1 MRKVLLLFVVVLLV
15 MNVACHPAAS
25 VSSPSSSVSSSASA
39 PAISTSADTKP
50 TSSSEE
56 ALVSEQSSD
65 SASSESSVPESE
77 ATPGGFNERDFLSAY
92 ADTTAFLSEYEAF
105 CAQQQQIAL
114 EALEGKQIKEIFCS
128 TGLAGFLTED
138 GMYFVWGNNNDG
150 RIGNGWFSYMW
161 KDIHALPTPIYLH
174 CDFQQSVI
182 SLDEFYMSGAITQ
195 DGSLYTWGGELSGY
209 TGHSDMFHLTPTKVE
224 VPGKV
229 EQYIA
234 NASSSLILLEDGTVY
249 RGGFSMEEYGSYET
263 FSYSRPAWH
272 HGYDLDGVYT
282 GGDNVYLG
290 ASDPLEKL
298 ELDFS
303 CIKVDTSLAHLFLSD
318 AGEVYILGMLMGNY
332 PANERDLLFPE
343 ITKLPFPERIVDMEA
358 LGTNV
363 AALGESGKVYL
374 YGHTGVGLAGEQD
387 ILLEENLYLKTG
399 LPPVQMLE
407 GSSYTLLALGED
419 NKLYV
424 WGLNQYRVVDAE
436 AEDRAYL
443 SEPRVKEPS
452 GKVID
457 IAMGEDNGAFLLEDG
472 SMYMWGGNLV
482 KQIYGFEG
490 EYTDEP
496 VRIPV
501 NTAVKNSG

>member
-1 MRKVLLLFVVVLLV
+1 MKRKCLYLLMAVLLTIVSACQPSA
-15 MNVACHPAAS
+15 NVS
-25 VSSPSSSVSSSASA
+25 LSSSVSSSTSA
-39 PAISTSADTKP
+39 PEVSTSADTKP

-138 GMYFVWGNNNDG
+138 GMYFVWGNNDTG
-150 RIGNGWFSYMW
+150 RIGNGWFGRPWTELKGLY
-161 KDIHALPTPIYLH
+161 TPIFLH
-174 CDFQQSVI
+174 RIFNQQVVSI
-182 SLDEFYMSGAITQ
+182 DESFTSGAITE
-195 DGSLYTWGGELSGY
+195 DGTLYTWGAELSGY
-209 TGHSDMFHLTPTKVE
+209 TGHPDMFHLTPTKVE
-224 VPGKV
+224 LPGKAK
-229 EQYIA
+229 QYVA
-234 NASSSLILLEDGTVY
+234 NTATSLILLEDGTVY

-290 ASDPLEKL
+290 ASDPLEKM
-298 ELDFS
+298 ELDFA

-318 AGEVYILGMLMGNY
+318 TGEVYILGMLMGNY

-343 ITKLPFPERIVDMEA
+343 ITKLPFPEKIVDMEA

-424 WGLNQYRVVDAE
+424 WGLNQNRVVDAE

-496 VRIPV
+496 VRIPL
-501 NTAVKNSG
+501 GIL